1 MRLLRNASL
10 PTVLAALVLLALRCE
25 SNPYREGER
34 LYKFHCSNC
43 HLDDGKGL
51 GALIPPIAGASGF
64 LDANRERLPC
74 ILKYGLKDTIVVN
87 GTRYA
92 EAMPGVP
99 TLSAIQ
105 ITNILNYVH
114 HSWGNG
120 LPAFRLDEV
129 ERLLSQCPK

>member
-1 MRLLRNASL
+1 MRFLKITA
-10 PTVLAALVLLALRCE
+10 PAVLAVFALAFAYCE

-51 GALIPPIAGASGF
+51 GALIPPIAGASEF

-74 ILKYGLKDTIVVN
+74 ILKYGLKDTIEVKGV
-87 GTRYA
+87 RYA

-105 ITNILNYVH
+105 ITNILNFIH
-114 HSWGNG
+114 HTWGDG
-120 LPAFRLDEV
+120 LPPYRLDEV
-129 ERLLSQCPK
+129 EHLLSECPK

>member
-1 MRLLRNASL
+1 MRFLKITTPA
-10 PTVLAALVLLALRCE
+10 VLAVFALAFAHCE
-25 SNPYREGER
+25 PNPYREGER

-51 GALIPPIAGASGF
+51 GALIPPLAGASEY

-87 GTRYA
+87 GKLYA
-92 EAMPGVP
+92 EAMPGVQV
-99 TLSAIQ
+99 LSAIQ
-105 ITNILNYVH
+105 ITNILNFVH

-120 LPAFRLDEV
+120 LPPYRLDEV
-129 ERLLSQCPK
+129 GRLLSECPK